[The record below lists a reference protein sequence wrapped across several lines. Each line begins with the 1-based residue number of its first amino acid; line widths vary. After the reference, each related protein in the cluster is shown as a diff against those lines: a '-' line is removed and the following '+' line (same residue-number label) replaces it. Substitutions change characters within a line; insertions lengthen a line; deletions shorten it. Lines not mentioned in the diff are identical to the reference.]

1 VISTGLMGLLIGAI
15 VLAQFKRSERARKD
29 IAKRAVDSSHTSSAG
44 LYVREPAED
53 LAPTILPKSGTA
65 GRNFGGYLR
74 SNVLE
79 LEGRYV
85 CFRPAFTLTGV
96 ISAYLMVLRWDDAES
111 CLTFEEEGRADAGHT
126 QRGRVYIPDG
136 RPFISFV
143 TVERG
148 AIRLITV
155 SRPEKQEPGRGLIMT
170 LSNPSGM
177 QFTPASAPVVLRRVE
192 NNVTQLGFIP
202 PGAPDYDAYRREL
215 ETVIPAF
222 GFFATSPGSGP
233 GTERLAKTA
242 GDARLS
248 IAR

>member
-1 VISTGLMGLLIGAI
+1 
-15 VLAQFKRSERARKD
+15 
-29 IAKRAVDSSHTSSAG
+29 
-44 LYVREPAED
+44 
-53 LAPTILPKSGTA
+53 
-65 GRNFGGYLR
+65 
-74 SNVLE
+74 
-79 LEGRYV
+79 
-85 CFRPAFTLTGV
+85 
-96 ISAYLMVLRWDDAES
+96 MVVRWDDAES

-155 SRPEKQEPGRGLIMT
+155 SRPEKQVPARGLIMT

-192 NNVTQLGFIP
+192 NNVTQLGFIS

-222 GFFATSPGSGP
+222 GFF
-233 GTERLAKTA
+233 TESLAKTPE
-242 GDARLS
+242 DARLS
-248 IAR
+248 IVR